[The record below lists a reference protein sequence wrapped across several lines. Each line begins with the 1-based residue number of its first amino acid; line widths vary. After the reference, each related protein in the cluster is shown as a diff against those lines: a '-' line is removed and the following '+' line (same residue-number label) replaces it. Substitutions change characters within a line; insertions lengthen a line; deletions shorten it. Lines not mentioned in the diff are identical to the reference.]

1 MENVAVQEFKDISE
15 QMSVNAF
22 HRIIGVSSLPDPVF
36 RSEGKEF
43 VSFSSNNYLSLAT
56 SKRLITA
63 AKNALEAYGVGNCE
77 SRLLGGDLEVYRT
90 LEAKLAKMKK
100 KEDAILFATGYLT
113 NVGVLAALV
122 NSSKF
127 ARIYGYRPKKNYKYQ
142 YFTDEFNHT
151 SIREGI
157 RASGADKV
165 TYRHRDMNHLEDKLK
180 TSDADVKIIVSDGV
194 FSQDGDIVPLPQMMQ
209 LAERYGA
216 IAYIDDAHG
225 TGVLGATGGGTT
237 EHFGISHPQIICM
250 GTLSKAYGSIG
261 GFVAGDKYLIDILRF
276 TSTAYGF
283 TCPPPPDQAAAVCEA
298 MDIVLDEPERRQNM
312 WANQKYFISEI
323 DKLGFEVMA
332 RETCIVPVIIG
343 DEELCE
349 RYSQVLNERGFHVDS
364 ILFPAVPRGQGRL
377 RFMMNA
383 NHTRTQIDNLLNVM
397 KEIKATEIYPE

>member
-1 MENVAVQEFKDISE
+1 MQEFKDIHE
-15 QMSVNAF
+15 QLAVHAF

-56 SKRLITA
+56 SGRLVNA
-63 AKNALEAYGVGNCE
+63 AKKALDAYGVGNCE

-90 LEAKLAKMKK
+90 LEAKLARMKK

-127 ARIYGYRPKKNYKYQ
+127 ARIYGYRPRKNYKYQ
-142 YFTDEFNHT
+142 YFTDEFNHI

-165 TYRHRDMNHLEDKLK
+165 TYRHCDMNHLEDKLK
-180 TSDADVKIIVSDGV
+180 ASDADVKIIVSDGV
-194 FSQDGDIVPLPQMMQ
+194 FSQDGDIVPLPHLMQ
-209 LAERYGA
+209 LAERYNA
-216 IAYIDDAHG
+216 VAYIDDAHG

-237 EHFGISHPQIICM
+237 EHFNMNHPLIICM
-250 GTLSKAYGSIG
+250 GTLSKAYGAIG
-261 GFVAGDKYLIDILRF
+261 GFVAADRYLIDILRY

-283 TCPPPPDQAAAVCEA
+283 TCPPPPDQAAAICEA
-298 MDIVLDEPERRQNM
+298 MDIVVDEPERRQRL

-332 RETCIVPVIIG
+332 RETCIVPVMIG

-349 RYSQVLNERGFHVDS
+349 NYSQVLNASGFHVDS

-383 NHTRTQIDNLLNVM
+383 NHTREQIDRLLAVM
-397 KEIKATEIYPE
+397 KDIKANEVHPEFRR